1 MKSEYIDIKGKWG
14 IVVCY
19 DFDERDEN
27 DMANYMMALGAM
39 SGDVDGALDVLF
51 GQVNAGMCV
60 TNSPLRM
67 SLIFIGDA
75 DSAEQWWDTL
85 LARIIPR
92 AAGHLRLL
100 RRRCRQRRRSMD
112 DGLSH
117 ASGRQFAGTALPMN
131 CGA

>member
-19 DFDERDEN
+19 DFDERDKN

-39 SGDVDGALDVLF
+39 SGDVDDALDVLF

-75 DSAEQWWDTL
+75 DSAE
-85 LARIIPR
+85 
-92 AAGHLRLL
+92 
-100 RRRCRQRRRSMD
+100 
-112 DGLSH
+112 
-117 ASGRQFAGTALPMN
+117 
-131 CGA
+131 

>member
-39 SGDVDGALDVLF
+39 SGDVDEALDVLF

-85 LARIIPR
+85 THELYHAQQAICGYYGVDVGSEGGAWTMGYLMRQAVGLLAPP
-92 AAGHLRLL
+92 
-100 RRRCRQRRRSMD
+100 CR
-112 DGLSH
+112 
-117 ASGRQFAGTALPMN
+117 
-131 CGA
+131 